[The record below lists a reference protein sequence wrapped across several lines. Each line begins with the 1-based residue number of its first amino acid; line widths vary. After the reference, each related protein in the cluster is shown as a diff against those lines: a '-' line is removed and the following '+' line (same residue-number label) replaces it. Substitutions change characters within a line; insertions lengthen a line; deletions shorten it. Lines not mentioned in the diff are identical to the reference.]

1 MNILND
7 KINELLQQLPAPD
20 AARLR
25 AAAGM
30 YKDMYPFNSTE
41 YLINGLIEAGVLSP
55 ADYQTMRTEY
65 CTRNRYIE
73 LFSCAPRSFGETW
86 GQPHLLANVPGMQ
99 QASTA
104 LDANFRGEYDLW
116 YNGIKVEV
124 KASRVAKKH
133 PGGTL
138 ASKAL
143 VKSLWLQNREPFDMN
158 FQQLKPDC
166 CNVFVWMAVWSDCI
180 DYWVIPAQDIK
191 KHRSFS
197 NQHRGSQTAANGAV
211 VEGQFHIKHSNYDS
225 MNPYKVD
232 VADIGATIMHLR
244 NTGKI

>member
-7 KINELLQQLPAPD
+7 KINELLQQLPASD
-20 AARLR
+20 AKLLR
-25 AAAGM
+25 EEANK

-41 YLINGLIEAGVLSP
+41 YLINGLMEARVLSP

-65 CTRNRYIE
+65 CARNRHID
-73 LFSCAPRSFGETW
+73 LFSYAPRSFGETW

-116 YNGIKVEV
+116 FNGIKVEV

-166 CNVFVWMAVWSDCI
+166 CDVFVWMAVWSDCI

-191 KHRSFS
+191 NHPNFS
-197 NQHRGSQTAANGAV
+197 NQHRGSQIAANGAV
-211 VEGQFHIKHSNYDS
+211 VEGQFHINHSNYDD
-225 MNPYKVD
+225 MNCYKVN
-232 VADIGATIMHLR
+232 VADIGEKITLLR
-244 NTGKI
+244 VTGKI

>member
-7 KINELLQQLPAPD
+7 KINELLQQLPAPV

-30 YKDMYPFNSTE
+30 HKDMYPFNGTE

-65 CTRNRYIE
+65 CTRNRYID
-73 LFSCAPRSFGETW
+73 LFSYAPRSFGDTW

-99 QASTA
+99 QACMA
-104 LDANFRGEYDLW
+104 LDANFRGEYDLLF
-116 YNGIKVEV
+116 NGIKVEV

-166 CNVFVWMAVWSDCI
+166 CDVFVWMAVWSDCI

-211 VEGQFHIKHSNYDS
+211 VEGQFHINHSNYDS

-232 VADIGATIMHLR
+232 VANIGEKITLLR
-244 NTGKI
+244 ATGKI